1 MWACVDLYMEMAYY
15 SELFKNII
23 LEIQRTNLANTVLL
37 LNDLA

>member
-1 MWACVDLYMEMAYY
+1 MWACVDLYMKMAYY